1 MKFLNIFF
9 YLIFL
14 SLILSCS
21 KKEVEVTVLKEK
33 NLETQ
38 MIEVYNQAMKEFERG
53 DVIYAGKKFGEA
65 ELLYPQSIWAP
76 RAVLMSAYGYF
87 SQGYYNYAIS
97 DLERFLINYK
107 NHPQTDYAYY
117 LLALC
122 HYDQIVDEKK
132 DLKQIIKSKEYFEL
146 IIKNYPDTEYA
157 NDSKFKLELILEI
170 IAAKEMYLARYYLER
185 EKWIPAINR
194 FKKVIKDYDRTIYA
208 EEALHRLVEVH
219 YRIGLLEESK
229 KYAILLGYNYQSG
242 EWYENSYRVFNKNY
256 EKLTKEK
263 KENNNKSIL
272 KRFTSILTKDNE

>member
-21 KKEVEVTVLKEK
+21 KKKVEVTVLNEK

-53 DVIYAGKKFGEA
+53 DVIFAGKKFGEA

-194 FKKVIKDYDRTIYA
+194 FKKVAKDYETTIYV
-208 EEALHRLVEVH
+208 EEALFRLVELH
-219 YRIGLLEESK
+219 YKLGLETEAK
-229 KYAILLGYNYQSG
+229 KYASLLGYNYNSSD
-242 EWYENSYRVFNKNY
+242 WYLASYKILNKDF
-256 EKLTKEK
+256 TKTTNDK
-263 KENNNKSIL
+263 KNESETIL
-272 KRFTSILTKDNE
+272 KKFKKLFK